1 MPIETVVKM
10 TFYNELIENVDVML
24 GENSTMNDGQRT
36 TDLINDQYIPMS
48 QNSPNHPGL
57 HLHRVSVSDT
67 FSQLPSLQLTA
78 SQPSKKEL

>member
-1 MPIETVVKM
+1 M
-10 TFYNELIENVDVML
+10 NED
-24 GENSTMNDGQRT
+24 QRT
-36 TDLINDQYIPMS
+36 TDLINDQHKPMS